1 MGPRK
6 IREKL
11 IYINADTCDWLSLG
25 WVIRKRIWCD
35 GLSSALRLYQGDGNY
50 DLHAEVRARPWY
62 GEFIP
67 EYPQVGRKNGSVD

>member
-1 MGPRK
+1 M
-6 IREKL
+6 L
-11 IYINADTCDWLSLG
+11 Q
-25 WVIRKRIWCD
+25 
-35 GLSSALRLYQGDGNY
+35 LSSALRLYQGDGNY